1 MIEYKNCTK
10 CNDALPNT
18 AMFFAKRGGENYFR
32 TECKQCT
39 NKMQKDL
46 KKLRQFH
53 GNPPD
58 DYSCPICSRSS
69 HEVKGEGGRNNGK
82 SGWVIDHDHETGE
95 FRGWLCHKCNRGL
108 GAFNENAILLIRAIK
123 YLYVRKNRKMNSEC
137 WMSDIICE
145 LNELLEIPLPE
156 DVRSDL
162 IDIIGD
168 LKDQDPHQYWG
179 ERGAGYL

>member
-1 MIEYKNCTK
+1 MSKTV
-10 CNDALPNT
+10 
-18 AMFFAKRGGENYFR
+18 
-32 TECKQCT
+32 Q
-39 NKMQKDL
+39 MQKDL
-46 KKLRQFH
+46 KKLRQIH

-145 LNELLEIPLPE
+145 LNELLETPLPE

-179 ERGAGYL
+179 ERGADYL